1 MINHHPQLET
11 LFDYSAGTLSVGGSV
26 ALEMHLSMCSECQ
39 RQANLAESLGG
50 ALLDATRPAE
60 ISPDALSDVLARLD
74 DPVNA
79 VEKEV
84 VFDKETQITIPSP
97 LRPYLNRSLKEL
109 AWKKVS
115 RSIAEYRLPLSVPGI
130 KASLMRVTAGSTV
143 PRHSHGGLEYT
154 LVLSGG
160 FRDNGQV
167 FERGDFIVR
176 DASDVHQPHA
186 EDDEDCLCLIVL
198 EAPIKLTGLIG
209 KIANPFLRI

>member
-1 MINHHPQLET
+1 
-11 LFDYSAGTLSVGGSV
+11 
-26 ALEMHLSMCSECQ
+26 MCSECQ
-39 RQANLAESLGG
+39 RQANRAESLGG
-50 ALLDATRPAE
+50 ALLDMTVPAE
-60 ISPDALSDVLARLD
+60 LSSDALSDVLARLD
-74 DPVNA
+74 DPVKA
-79 VEKEV
+79 VGKEV
-84 VFDKETQITIPSP
+84 VFDRETQTTIPSP
-97 LRPYLNRSLKEL
+97 LRPYLNNSLKEL

-130 KASLMRVTAGSTV
+130 KASLMRVTAGSMV

-160 FRDNGQV
+160 FRDIGQV
-167 FERGDFIVR
+167 FERGDFIAR

-209 KIANPFLRI
+209 KIANPLLRI